1 MNLAVAEV
9 MNRLSLFVPV
19 VFLMGCG
26 VGEGT
31 ISEGTDGEFGE
42 TASTLTV
49 SPESATEILEFVN
62 YPGTTQTLLDQ
73 KLGLD
78 SRAAANIINRR
89 NGVDGRYPSPDDKPF
104 LSVPEIDAL
113 AYVGDAALSKLQNY
127 AHANPAPKGEIVE
140 LVTFTGWESQ
150 VVVWVANTSAVGVFN
165 GLLDN
170 RAAANLVAGRP
181 YANVAQ
187 IGAVSLIGPSA
198 LRALKGQARTWWF
211 AFSNQ
216 PVQQTLAGTFD
227 GVVFDEATALR
238 SLELANTS
246 NADVLSSKGLASS
259 AVSAITTL
267 RPFTTLAS
275 VAAASG
281 VGPASMQALKNWA
294 SAPVPP
300 ATKSLAEVRAE
311 LEAAAG
317 GIWFPSETDA
327 HIIYLQGEQLNGA
340 AITVELIRAQLT
352 VQHDAQIANVM
363 YTDPSERSLAAKTL
377 VEERDA
383 LAYIQRII
391 DNTDPAD
398 DVSLENAAKFANLKI
413 VLQQNLTDI
422 KMVRFGRISISTFI
436 VGRAPSGEL
445 VALLTGQVET

>member
-1 MNLAVAEV
+1 
-9 MNRLSLFVPV
+9 MNRLALFVPV
-19 VFLMGCG
+19 VFLVGCG
-26 VGEGT
+26 VAEGT
-31 ISEGTDGEFGE
+31 ITEGTDEFGE
-42 TASTLTV
+42 AASTLTV
-49 SPESATEILEFVN
+49 TAESATEILDFVN
-62 YPGTTQTLLDQ
+62 HPGTTQALLDQ
-73 KLGLD
+73 TLGLD

-89 NGVDGRYPSPDDKPF
+89 NGSDTRYPSPDDKPF

-113 AYVGDAALSKLQNY
+113 PYVGDAALGKLQTY
-127 AHANPAPKGEIVE
+127 AHANRAPKGEIVE
-140 LVTFTGWESQ
+140 LVTFTGWEAQ
-150 VVVWVANTSAVGVFN
+150 VVVWAVNKAEVGVFN

-170 RAAANLVAGRP
+170 RAAANLVASRP

-227 GVVFDEATALR
+227 GVQFDEATAVR
-238 SLELANTS
+238 ALELANVS
-246 NADVLSSKGLASS
+246 NADVLVSKGLASS
-259 AVSAITTL
+259 AVSAIVAL
-267 RPFTTLAS
+267 RPFSTLSA

-294 SAPVPP
+294 SAPVAPVG
-300 ATKSLAEVRAE
+300 KSLAEVRAE
-311 LEAAAG
+311 LETAAG

-340 AITVELIRAQLT
+340 AITVEIIRAQLT

-363 YTDPSERSLAAKTL
+363 YTDPSERSLAAKTQ

-383 LAYIQRII
+383 LAYLQRIV

-398 DVSLENAAKFANLKI
+398 DVSLENAAKIANLKT
-413 VLQQNLTDI
+413 VLQANLTDL
-422 KMVRFGRISISTFI
+422 KMVRFGRVSISTFI